1 MPPGRE
7 FAGLS
12 LCRTVA
18 LRALC
23 DYSERMKQYVKHR
36 KVVKMGCYEEVQCE
50 GGLDINIEQF
60 NGKPAVELLIRPL
73 AHARRQGWR
82 IRTDWSRG
90 ARRHEEYESAEPKI
104 VTRRPRPTQ
113 VARWPFRPEYRA
125 ANNND

>member
-73 AHARRQGWR
+73 ACSLTHEALAAHGAHDLAKFTTSLVSRLQRCPAIRQMPG
-82 IRTDWSRG
+82 
-90 ARRHEEYESAEPKI
+90 
-104 VTRRPRPTQ
+104 TRLCLSPQ
-113 VARWPFRPEYRA
+113 
-125 ANNND
+125 